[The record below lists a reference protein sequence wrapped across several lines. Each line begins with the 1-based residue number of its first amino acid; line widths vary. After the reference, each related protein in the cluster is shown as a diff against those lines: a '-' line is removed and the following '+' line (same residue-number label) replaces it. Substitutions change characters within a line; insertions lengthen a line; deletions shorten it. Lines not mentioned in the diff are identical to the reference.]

1 MEKHTAA
8 YWSSRYRAFQTGWDI
23 GYVSTPIKEY
33 LDQLEDK
40 SLRILIPGAGRGYEA
55 EYAWRQGFKNVYV
68 LDLAREPLQAL
79 QGRVPDFPTG
89 QLIKGDFFRHEG
101 VYDLILEQTFFCAL
115 PPSLRPDYAA
125 KVYDLLAPHGKLV
138 GLWFTFPI
146 RPGQDS
152 PPYGGDREEYLGYLA
167 SFFRVRVFEEA
178 YNSIPPRAG
187 NELFG
192 IFEKREEVVPAPNE

>member
-8 YWSSRYRAFQTGWDI
+8 YWSSRYRARQTGWDI
-23 GYVSTPIKEY
+23 GQVSTPIKEY
-33 LDQLEDK
+33 LDQVEDK

-55 EYAWRQGFKNVYV
+55 EYAWRRGFRNVHV
-68 LDLAREPLQAL
+68 LDLAAEPLADIQR
-79 QGRVPDFPTG
+79 RVPNFPPE
-89 QLIKGDFFRHEG
+89 QLHRGDFFAHVG

-115 PPSLRPDYAA
+115 PLALRPDYAV
-125 KVYDLLAPHGKLV
+125 KMHDLLAPGGKLV
-138 GLWFTFPI
+138 GLWFTFPL
-146 RPGQDS
+146 RPGQDT
-152 PPYGGDREEYLGYLA
+152 PPYGGDREEYLGYLS

-192 IFEKREEVVPAPNE
+192 IFEQREVVASAPNE

>member
-8 YWSSRYRAFQTGWDI
+8 YWSSRYRAAETGWDI

-40 SLRILIPGAGRGYEA
+40 SLKILIPGAGRGYEA
-55 EYAWRQGFKNVYV
+55 EYAWRQGFTNVHV
-68 LDLAREPLQAL
+68 LDLAKEPLEDIQR
-79 QGRVPDFPTG
+79 RVPDFPAA
-89 QLIKGDFFRHEG
+89 QLHQGDFFAHRG
-101 VYDLILEQTFFCAL
+101 SYDLILEQTFFCAL
-115 PPSLRPDYAA
+115 PPSQRPDYAA
-125 KVYDLLAPHGKLV
+125 ATYDLLAPNGKLV
-138 GLWFTFPI
+138 GLWFTFPL
-146 RPGQDS
+146 RPGQDA
-152 PPYGGDREEYLGYLA
+152 PPYGGDRKEYLGYLA

-192 IFEKREEVVPAPNE
+192 IFEKREEVAPAPDE